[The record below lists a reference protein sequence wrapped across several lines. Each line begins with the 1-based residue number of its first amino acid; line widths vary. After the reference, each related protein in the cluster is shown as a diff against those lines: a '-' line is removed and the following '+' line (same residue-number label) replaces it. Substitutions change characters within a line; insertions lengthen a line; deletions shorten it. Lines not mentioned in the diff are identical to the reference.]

1 MTEAAAK
8 IPRWLPEREAVARGA
23 HHLNCTP
30 EAAELQIIGKAA
42 AGWIRACGL
51 TAEGWWASSLPAA
64 WRGARSI
71 PDGTMLRL
79 EDLTAA
85 NLLSG
90 RPEGQKWWWAS
101 QVLAWFSWREP
112 WELESGE
119 WPTEMG
125 PEIVAAQLELSEKI
139 AAGRIRLWG
148 RRPGSAEFKQISN
161 DLFSLS
167 KYKVVVTPHGDLSTE
182 PPRKR
187 PEFEAEYEDDCK
199 WHDIKFDEDEI
210 RAERRPA
217 GRAGLAPEPLPLLAP
232 YQGRPHLRLVSGARS
247 GETEAPAQPP
257 AAPTSDP
264 GAGSEESPPTTGSAV
279 PAAKR
284 RKRRQTVRP
293 KIKAVIQALYPDGTP
308 DELTDK
314 ELQTAVTKRMW
325 VDTLKRL
332 YPDGAPPH
340 LNPCELDAA
349 VKAQMKADSMSWPP
363 SLETIRRASDRR
375 IDKPRRRSKP
385 ASPPHSE

>member
-1 MTEAAAK
+1 RMVGIVSSGRLARGSFHPRRDHAASRGPDCSESVVWETGRAK
-8 IPRWLPEREAVARGA
+8 I
-23 HHLNCTP
+23 
-30 EAAELQIIGKAA
+30 
-42 AGWIRACGL
+42 
-51 TAEGWWASSLPAA
+51 
-64 WRGARSI
+64 
-71 PDGTMLRL
+71 
-79 EDLTAA
+79 
-85 NLLSG
+85 
-90 RPEGQKWWWAS
+90 WWAS

-217 GRAGLAPEPLPLLAP
+217 GRAGVTPGPPRLPA
-232 YQGRPHLRLVSGARS
+232 
-247 GETEAPAQPP
+247 
-257 AAPTSDP
+257 
-264 GAGSEESPPTTGSAV
+264 
-279 PAAKR
+279 
-284 RKRRQTVRP
+284 
-293 KIKAVIQALYPDGTP
+293 
-308 DELTDK
+308 
-314 ELQTAVTKRMW
+314 
-325 VDTLKRL
+325 
-332 YPDGAPPH
+332 
-340 LNPCELDAA
+340 
-349 VKAQMKADSMSWPP
+349 
-363 SLETIRRASDRR
+363 
-375 IDKPRRRSKP
+375 
-385 ASPPHSE
+385 